1 MAEIS
6 LENGAHVVA
15 SAATTALLIELLA
28 TPKPGL
34 VDRYSDLKELNVFRM
49 SASAVAA
56 YRWFLRAA
64 IGGVKRSRNVVGR
77 CVLGAVEDALSSQ
90 RGGNTHL
97 GALLLLV
104 PLCVAAGRLL
114 RSRSGFSAEKLR
126 RQVIEVVRAA
136 GPVDTV
142 EVFMA
147 IRKAKPGGLGKVAYL
162 DVNDPKTYEEIRRK
176 RIGLREAFSAYKG
189 WDLVA
194 DELVEGYPLTFE
206 VCLPVMRRHLR
217 SSGEIDV
224 AVVDGLLSVMA
235 ARPDTHVIRRKG
247 LHVARY
253 VSDLSRKALKLGGLA
268 SPSGRRLIERMDRY
282 MRERDVRPGSS
293 ADVVDAAL
301 MVLLLT
307 EGIRP

>member
-1 MAEIS
+1 MS
-6 LENGAHVVA
+6 GSSNENWAHAVA

-28 TPKPGL
+28 APKPGL
-34 VDRYSDLKELNVFRM
+34 VDRYSDLRELTVFRM

-64 IGGVKRSRNVVGR
+64 IMGARRSRNAVGR
-77 CVLGAVEDALSSQ
+77 CVLGAVDDALSSQ

-114 RSRSGFSAEKLR
+114 RSRDGLSAEKLR
-126 RQVIEVVRAA
+126 VQAIEVVRAA
-136 GPVDTV
+136 GPGDAVD
-142 EVFMA
+142 VFKA
-147 IRKAKPGGLGKVAYL
+147 IKKARPGGLGKVAYL
-162 DVNDPKTYEEIRRK
+162 DVNDPETYEEIRRK

-189 WDLVA
+189 RDLVA
-194 DELVEGYPLTFE
+194 DELVDGYPLTFE
-206 VCLPVMRRHLR
+206 VCVPVMRRSLR
-217 SSGEIDV
+217 SGRTIDV
-224 AVVDGLLSVMA
+224 SVVNGLLSIMA
-235 ARPDTHVIRRKG
+235 ARPDTHVVRRNG
-247 LHVARY
+247 PHVARY
-253 VSDLSRKALKLGGLA
+253 VSDLARRALGLGGLA
-268 SPSGRRLIERMDRY
+268 SPSGRRFLERMDSY

-307 EGIRP
+307 EGVRP

>member
-1 MAEIS
+1 M
-6 LENGAHVVA
+6 A

-28 TPKPGL
+28 APKPGL
-34 VDRYSDLKELNVFRM
+34 VDRYSDLRELNVFRM
-49 SASAVAA
+49 SASAVGA

-64 IGGVKRSRNVVGR
+64 VMGERRSRSAVGR
-77 CVLGAVEDALSSQ
+77 CLLGAVDDVLSSQ

-114 RSRSGFSAEKLR
+114 QSRSGLSAEKLR
-126 RQVIEVVRAA
+126 RQAIEVVRTA
-136 GPVDTV
+136 GPGDAVG
-142 EVFMA
+142 VFTA
-147 IRKAKPGGLGKVAYL
+147 IKKARPGGLGRVPYL
-162 DVNDPKTYEEIRRK
+162 DVNDPETYEEIRRK
-176 RIGLREAFSAYKG
+176 RIGLLEALSAYRG
-189 WDLVA
+189 RDMVA

-206 VCLPVMRRHLR
+206 VCVPVVKRYLR
-217 SSGEIDV
+217 SSRAIDV
-224 AVVDGLLSVMA
+224 AVVNGLLSVMA
-235 ARPDTHVIRRKG
+235 ARPDTHVVRRNG

-253 VSDLSRKALKLGGLA
+253 VSDLARRALQLGGLA
-268 SPSGRRLIERMDRY
+268 SPSGRRFLERIDRY

>member
-1 MAEIS
+1 LSESS
-6 LENGAHVVA
+6 LENGAHAVA

-28 TPKPGL
+28 APKPGL
-34 VDRYSDLKELNVFRM
+34 VDRYSDLRELNVFRI

-64 IGGVKRSRNVVGR
+64 IGGARRSRNVVGR

-97 GALLLLV
+97 GALLLLI

-114 RSRSGFSAEKLR
+114 RSRGGLSAEKLR

-136 GPVDTV
+136 GPVDAI
-142 EVFMA
+142 EVFTA
-147 IRKAKPGGLGKVAYL
+147 IKEARPGGLGKVAYL
-162 DVNDPKTYEEIRRK
+162 DVNDPKTYEEIGRK
-176 RIGLREAFSAYKG
+176 RIGLREAFSTYRG
-189 WDLVA
+189 RDLVA
-194 DELVEGYPLTFE
+194 DELVDGYPVTFE
-206 VCLPVMRRHLR
+206 VCLPAMRRYLR
-217 SSGEIDV
+217 SSRTIDV
-224 AVVDGLLSVMA
+224 AVVNGLLSVMA
-235 ARPDTHVIRRKG
+235 ARPDTHVVRRNG

-253 VSDLSRKALKLGGLA
+253 VSDLARKALRVGGPA
-268 SPSGRRLIERMDRY
+268 SPSGRRVLERMDRY

-307 EGIRP
+307 EGMRP

>member
-1 MAEIS
+1 
-6 LENGAHVVA
+6 
-15 SAATTALLIELLA
+15 
-28 TPKPGL
+28 
-34 VDRYSDLKELNVFRM
+34 
-49 SASAVAA
+49 
-56 YRWFLRAA
+56 
-64 IGGVKRSRNVVGR
+64 
-77 CVLGAVEDALSSQ
+77 
-90 RGGNTHL
+90 
-97 GALLLLV
+97 LLLLV

-136 GPVDTV
+136 GPVDAV
-142 EVFMA
+142 EVFTA

-176 RIGLREAFSAYKG
+176 RVGLREAFSAYKG
-189 WDLVA
+189 RDLVA

-224 AVVDGLLSVMA
+224 AVVNGLLSVMA
-235 ARPDTHVIRRKG
+235 ARPDTHVVRRKG
-247 LHVARY
+247 FHVARY
-253 VSDLSRKALKLGGLA
+253 VSDLARKALKLGGLA
-268 SPSGRRLIERMDRY
+268 SPSGKRLIERMDRY